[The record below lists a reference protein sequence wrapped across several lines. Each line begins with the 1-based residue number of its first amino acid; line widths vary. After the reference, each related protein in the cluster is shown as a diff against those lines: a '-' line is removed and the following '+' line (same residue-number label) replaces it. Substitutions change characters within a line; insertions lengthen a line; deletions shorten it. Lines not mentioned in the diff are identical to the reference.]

1 MQEKII
7 KRKEKMNDFESKAC
21 KFLGA
26 DIFVLVIFIT
36 FQVMGCTCVNSIEP
50 PIEPEYIDEVDTK
63 HLT

>member
-1 MQEKII
+1 
-7 KRKEKMNDFESKAC
+7 MNDFESKAC

-26 DIFVLVIFIT
+26 VLFVLVIFIT